1 MKPDLN
7 TEIESLKT
15 NLIKMASIVDEQV
28 EKVIYSLETGD
39 IDHCKG
45 VRARDLEVDAYD
57 NLIQTQCENLLT
69 LFQPVDANLRFI
81 LSSLI
86 INNQLERCGDI
97 AINVAQRLKKAEAQN
112 ELVLESRIYEM
123 GQNARK
129 MLKQAI
135 DSFIY
140 QDADL
145 AMLVIQ
151 SDDKV
156 DQLNKD
162 TFKFLIK
169 KMEMDIKLIEPCAHL
184 LILTRNLERLADHAT
199 NIAENLLF
207 FVDGKIISHRKSL
220 EKLSKPPETEQN

>member
-1 MKPDLN
+1 MKPNLSQ
-7 TEIESLKT
+7 EIESLKT

-28 EKVIYSLETGD
+28 ERVIYALETGEV
-39 IDHCKG
+39 DHCKG
-45 VRARDLEVDAYD
+45 IKTRDLEVDAYD

-69 LFQPVDANLRFI
+69 LFRPLDSDLRFI

-97 AINVAQRLKKAEAQN
+97 AINVSQHLKKANAQN
-112 ELVLESRIYEM
+112 ELIIESRIYEM

-129 MLKQAI
+129 MLKQSI
-135 DSFIY
+135 DSFIH
-140 QDADL
+140 QDSDL

-156 DQLNKD
+156 DQLNRD

-169 KMEMDIKLIEPCAHL
+169 KMETDIKLIEPCSHL

-207 FVDGKIISHRKSL
+207 FVDGQIISHRKNID
-220 EKLSKPPETEQN
+220 KLPKVE

>member
-1 MKPDLN
+1 MKPNLN
-7 TEIESLKT
+7 QEIESLKT

-28 EKVIYSLETGD
+28 EKVIYALETGEV
-39 IDHCKG
+39 DHCKG
-45 VRARDLEVDAYD
+45 IRNRDLEVDAYD

-69 LFQPVDANLRFI
+69 LFRPLDSDLRFI

-97 AINVAQRLKKAEAQN
+97 AINVSQHLKKANAQN
-112 ELVLESRIYEM
+112 ELIIESRIYEM

-129 MLKQAI
+129 MLKQSI
-135 DSFIY
+135 DSFIH
-140 QDADL
+140 QDSDL
-145 AMLVIQ
+145 ATLVIQ

-156 DQLNKD
+156 DQLNRD

-169 KMEMDIKLIEPCAHL
+169 KMETNVKLIEPCSHL

-207 FVDGKIISHRKSL
+207 FVDGQIISHRKNID
-220 EKLSKPPETEQN
+220 KLPKVE

>member
-1 MKPDLN
+1 MKTDLN

-28 EKVIYSLETGD
+28 ERVIYALETGEV
-39 IDHCKG
+39 DHCKG

-69 LFQPVDANLRFI
+69 LFQPIDANLRFI
-81 LSSLI
+81 LSTLI

-97 AINVAQRLKKAEAQN
+97 AINVAQRLKKAEAHN
-112 ELVLESRIYEM
+112 ELILEARIYEM

-129 MLKQAI
+129 MLKQSI

-140 QDADL
+140 QDSDL

-156 DQLNKD
+156 DQLNKE
-162 TFKFLIK
+162 TFKFLVK
-169 KMEMDIKLIEPCAHL
+169 KMETDVKLIEPCAHL

-207 FVDGKIISHRKSL
+207 FVDGKIISHRKKL
-220 EKLSKPPETEQN
+220 ENPPKERDNPKS